1 MCKKLL
7 PSVLVLIFLIFGPV
21 NAHAAFTCD
30 GATVAGAFSGQLVG
44 ADDSGT
50 PFSSFLFL
58 TVFSDGTFDILSLF
72 SEPGLA
78 WQQLQGTGVWTPFFT
93 TDGFCIVMLTVP
105 GVEAFAFL
113 GNIADNANSIQL
125 SSPNNPNFQA
135 GGMLQR
141 SGI

>member
-7 PSVLVLIFLIFGPV
+7 PSVLVLMVLIFGSV

-30 GATVAGAFSGQLVG
+30 GATVAGAFSGNLVG
-44 ADDSGT
+44 VDDSGT

-78 WQQLQGTGVWTPFFT
+78 WQELRGTGVWTPFFT
-93 TDGFCIVMLTVP
+93 TDGFCIILATIP
-105 GVEAFAFL
+105 GGGSYIA
-113 GNIADNANSIQL
+113 NITDDANSIQL
-125 SSPNNPNFQA
+125 STPNDPNVQAA
-135 GGMLQR
+135 GGLRR
-141 SGI
+141 SGT